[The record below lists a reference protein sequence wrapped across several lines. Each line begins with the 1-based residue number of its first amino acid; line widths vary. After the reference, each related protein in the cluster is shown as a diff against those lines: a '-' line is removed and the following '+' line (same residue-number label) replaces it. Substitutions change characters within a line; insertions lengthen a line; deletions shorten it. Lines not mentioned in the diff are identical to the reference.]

1 MSNAYPLDKK
11 PPIAV
16 KSQIAEL
23 EDKIFE
29 KIALDYRLKDVLHPF
44 AVLEKTEGRVLLG
57 STKEIAAKVN
67 YNYLTECA
75 LRELVGAIVN
85 DKHIEVKIK
94 AAENEAEAVK
104 RRIDERL
111 NRQKEDKVA
120 LAEMEVQINEGRCN
134 LIPFP
139 KKDNKTRSD
148 LVVERHSL
156 FAANT
161 FKGDFRSHERKI
173 KDLETGETLTLRVEI
188 GDQTGQVRGILKQK
202 HQEAFYKLSQVWSR
216 QNYQIDED
224 EKKNIKGSMSLSV
237 YDLVQ
242 LLRGNDGGRN
252 YKDVFRLL
260 NEMATIRINIKKINK
275 DGNCDVQNFTL
286 LSYSWYA
293 KGFNETTLRPNDR
306 GESNVNICFSEFVTN
321 QFLKKNIKS
330 IMLDP
335 YLSLKDQARTGL
347 TQLLYTMLDYELS
360 SKDDF
365 HISLINLCSRLG
377 LSTYEYKSAR
387 KRVFN
392 ISIKQL
398 HGQPIINGRYKID
411 CNLAEAEDEKDW
423 VLVAHRSQ
431 P

>member
-1 MSNAYPLDKK
+1 MSTAYPLDKK
-11 PPIAV
+11 PPIT

-23 EDKIFE
+23 EDTIFE
-29 KIALDYRLKDVLHPF
+29 KLALDYRLKDVLHPL
-44 AVLEKTEGRVLLG
+44 AVLEKTESRVLLG

-75 LRELVGAIVN
+75 LRELVGAIVD
-85 DKHIEVKIK
+85 DKNIKVEIK
-94 AAENEAEAVK
+94 AAESKVEAVK

-111 NRQKEDKVA
+111 NKQKEDKVA
-120 LAEMEVQINEGRCN
+120 LTEMEAQISEGRCN
-134 LIPFP
+134 LVPFP
-139 KKDNKTRSD
+139 VKENKARSD

-161 FKGDFRSHERKI
+161 FKGDFRGHERKV
-173 KDLETGETLTLRVEI
+173 KDLETGEISTLRVEI
-188 GDQTGQVRGILKQK
+188 GDQTGQVRGVLKQK
-202 HQEAFYKLSQVWSR
+202 HQEAFYKLSQAWSK
-216 QNYQIDED
+216 QHYQIDED
-224 EKKNIKGSMSLSV
+224 EKKTLKGSMSLSV

-275 DGNCDVQNFTL
+275 DGTCDVQNFTL
-286 LSYSWYA
+286 LHYSWHA
-293 KGFNETTLRPNDR
+293 KGFNESTLRPNAG
-306 GESNVNICFSEFVTN
+306 GESNVNIYFSEFITN

-360 SKDDF
+360 SKDHF
-365 HISLINLCSRLG
+365 HISLLNLCARLG
-377 LSTYEYKSAR
+377 LSSYKYKSDR

-392 ISIKQL
+392 LSIKHL
-398 HGQPIINGRYKID
+398 HGKPIKNSSYRIS
-411 CNLAEAEDEKDW
+411 CHLAEAEDKKDW
-423 VLVAHRSQ
+423 ILVTCRSQ
-431 P
+431 A